1 MEEEQPR
8 FRKVEAKKS
17 KMHPGGLKDWVENE
31 KWVDVRRK
39 NKKGKFEPCGRND
52 TSKGEKPVCVPINK
66 AKNLT
71 EKQIR
76 NRKRQKARKEREPN
90 PGKKPNTTKYTEQA
104 GGKSNVSDNHN
115 IRFVGSMIPLSE
127 LRPTQNNLP
136 KFIKISGIED
146 EKVEDPNLDTS
157 VPPFE
162 IPESQDFLEDKR
174 RNDIMNNLRKLNDKK
189 SLISHINA
197 LHKALYDNVMKNPDN
212 NHEGTRNAFMTLEI
226 NKGNKEW
233 DEYYH
238 GTVEYMIN
246 SMNDQIVK
254 KGPIFLSS
262 DSLDQESVK
271 ELEQLMLEALL
282 AASSVKNIFIVNN
295 WEYVYTKMLLVLLK
309 DFNIY

>member
-52 TSKGEKPVCVPINK
+52 TSKGKKPVCVPINK

-115 IRFVGSMIPLSE
+115 IRFVGSMIALSE
-127 LRPTQNNLP
+127 LRPAQNNLP

-146 EKVEDPNLDTS
+146 EGGLVDESDMPSGLNPFDNHHQEVTQKMNDISDGHEAVEYVASVYKDLISVLKNSMSPEHFEEVPTFNLDDLKKN
-157 VPPFE
+157 
-162 IPESQDFLEDKR
+162 IDYDKFV
-174 RNDIMNNLRKLNDKK
+174 NM
-189 SLISHINA
+189 
-197 LHKALYDNVMKNPDN
+197 V
-212 NHEGTRNAFMTLEI
+212 F
-226 NKGNKEW
+226 
-233 DEYYH
+233 
-238 GTVEYMIN
+238 
-246 SMNDQIVK
+246 
-254 KGPIFLSS
+254 
-262 DSLDQESVK
+262 ESVVDPYDQN
-271 ELEQLMLEALL
+271 LALVLDLMKK
-282 AASSVKNIFIVNN
+282 ASQRFNIFQWKTHYERLLLIVMTGIVEFEMSMMENMRTHMR
-295 WEYVYTKMLLVLLK
+295 EGLR
-309 DFNIY
+309 

>member
-52 TSKGEKPVCVPINK
+52 TSKGKKPVCVPINK

-115 IRFVGSMIPLSE
+115 IRFVGSMIALSE
-127 LRPTQNNLP
+127 LRPAQNNLP

-146 EKVEDPNLDTS
+146 EGGLVDESDMPSGLNPFDNHHQEVTQKMNDISDGHEAVEYVASVYKDLISVLKNSMSPEHFEEVTTFNLDDLKKN
-157 VPPFE
+157 
-162 IPESQDFLEDKR
+162 IDYDKFV
-174 RNDIMNNLRKLNDKK
+174 NM
-189 SLISHINA
+189 
-197 LHKALYDNVMKNPDN
+197 V
-212 NHEGTRNAFMTLEI
+212 F
-226 NKGNKEW
+226 
-233 DEYYH
+233 
-238 GTVEYMIN
+238 
-246 SMNDQIVK
+246 
-254 KGPIFLSS
+254 
-262 DSLDQESVK
+262 ESVVDPYDQN
-271 ELEQLMLEALL
+271 LALVLDLMKK
-282 AASSVKNIFIVNN
+282 ASQRFNIFQWKTHYERLLLIVMTGIVEFEMSMMENMRKN
-295 WEYVYTKMLLVLLK
+295 MREGLS
-309 DFNIY
+309 

>member
-127 LRPTQNNLP
+127 LRPAQNNLP
-136 KFIKISGIED
+136 KFIKISGLED
-146 EKVEDPNLDTS
+146 GDYSD
-157 VPPFE
+157 PPFE
-162 IPESQDFLEDKR
+162 IP
-174 RNDIMNNLRKLNDKK
+174 K
-189 SLISHINA
+189 SPEQQL
-197 LHKALYDNVMKNPDN
+197 K
-212 NHEGTRNAFMTLEI
+212 EI
-226 NKGNKEW
+226 NKQEILLENNNDPKIGKALNYI
-233 DEYYH
+233 DSLLI
-238 GTVEYMIN
+238 GMIN
-246 SMNDQIVK
+246 SIPNKETFDA
-254 KGPIFLSS
+254 LSS
-262 DSLDQESVK
+262 IQLGENPRFDDYYLNRMIPHAIETLEKKQDYSTLDENLKQKIEQEYLPKVAVEMNIFHKNNHFEYLKQMNKYVK
-271 ELEQLMLEALL
+271 EYYRIQDEKRKKYERMKSILR
-282 AASSVKNIFIVNN
+282 N
-295 WEYVYTKMLLVLLK
+295 
-309 DFNIY
+309 

>member
-8 FRKVEAKKS
+8 FKKVEAKKS

-104 GGKSNVSDNHN
+104 GGKSNVSNNNN
-115 IRFVGSMIPLSE
+115 IRFIGSMIPLSE

-136 KFIKISGIED
+136 KFIKISGLED
-146 EKVEDPNLDTS
+146 GDYSD
-157 VPPFE
+157 PPFE
-162 IPESQDFLEDKR
+162 IP
-174 RNDIMNNLRKLNDKK
+174 K
-189 SLISHINA
+189 SPEQQLA
-197 LHKALYDNVMKNPDN
+197 
-212 NHEGTRNAFMTLEI
+212 EI
-226 NKGNKEW
+226 NKQEILLENNNDPKIGKALNYI
-233 DEYYH
+233 DSLLI
-238 GTVEYMIN
+238 GMIN
-246 SMNDQIVK
+246 SIPNKETQDA
-254 KGPIFLSS
+254 LSS
-262 DSLDQESVK
+262 IQLGENPRFDDYYFKMIMHAIKTLEKTEDYSTLDENLKQKIEREYLPKVAVEMNIFHKNNHFEYLKQMNKYVK
-271 ELEQLMLEALL
+271 EYYRIQDEKRKKYERMKSILR
-282 AASSVKNIFIVNN
+282 N
-295 WEYVYTKMLLVLLK
+295 
-309 DFNIY
+309 

>member
-52 TSKGEKPVCVPINK
+52 TSKGKKPVCVPINK

-115 IRFVGSMIPLSE
+115 IRFVGSMIALSE
-127 LRPTQNNLP
+127 LRPAQNNLP

-146 EKVEDPNLDTS
+146 EGGLVDESDMPSGLNPFDNHHQEVTQKMNDISDGHEAVEYVASVYKDLISVLKNSMSPEHFEEVTTFNLDDLKKN
-157 VPPFE
+157 
-162 IPESQDFLEDKR
+162 IDYDKFV
-174 RNDIMNNLRKLNDKK
+174 NM
-189 SLISHINA
+189 
-197 LHKALYDNVMKNPDN
+197 V
-212 NHEGTRNAFMTLEI
+212 F
-226 NKGNKEW
+226 
-233 DEYYH
+233 
-238 GTVEYMIN
+238 
-246 SMNDQIVK
+246 
-254 KGPIFLSS
+254 
-262 DSLDQESVK
+262 ESVVDPYDQN
-271 ELEQLMLEALL
+271 LALVLDLMKK
-282 AASSVKNIFIVNN
+282 ASQRFNIFQWKTHYERLLLIVMTGIVEFEMSMMENMRKN
-295 WEYVYTKMLLVLLK
+295 MREGL
-309 DFNIY
+309 N

>member
-127 LRPTQNNLP
+127 LRPAQNNLS

-146 EKVEDPNLDTS
+146 EGGLVDESEMPSGLNPFDNHHQEVTQKMNDISDGHEAVEYVASVYKDLISVLKDSMSPEHFEEVTTFNLDDLKKN
-157 VPPFE
+157 
-162 IPESQDFLEDKR
+162 IDYDKFV
-174 RNDIMNNLRKLNDKK
+174 N
-189 SLISHINA
+189 
-197 LHKALYDNVMKNPDN
+197 
-212 NHEGTRNAFMTLEI
+212 
-226 NKGNKEW
+226 
-233 DEYYH
+233 
-238 GTVEYMIN
+238 MI
-246 SMNDQIVK
+246 
-254 KGPIFLSS
+254 F
-262 DSLDQESVK
+262 ESVVDPYDQN
-271 ELEQLMLEALL
+271 LALVLDLMKK
-282 AASSVKNIFIVNN
+282 ASQRFNIFQWKTHYERLLLIVMTGIVEFEMSMMENMRKN
-295 WEYVYTKMLLVLLK
+295 MREGL
-309 DFNIY
+309 N

>member
-127 LRPTQNNLP
+127 LRPAQNNFP

-146 EKVEDPNLDTS
+146 EGGLVDESEMPSGLNPFDNHHQEVTQKMNDISDGHEAVEYVASVYKDLISVLKDSMSPEHFEEVTTFNLDDLKKN
-157 VPPFE
+157 
-162 IPESQDFLEDKR
+162 IDYDKFV
-174 RNDIMNNLRKLNDKK
+174 N
-189 SLISHINA
+189 
-197 LHKALYDNVMKNPDN
+197 
-212 NHEGTRNAFMTLEI
+212 
-226 NKGNKEW
+226 
-233 DEYYH
+233 
-238 GTVEYMIN
+238 MI
-246 SMNDQIVK
+246 
-254 KGPIFLSS
+254 F
-262 DSLDQESVK
+262 ESVVDPYDQN
-271 ELEQLMLEALL
+271 LALVLDLMKK
-282 AASSVKNIFIVNN
+282 ASQRFNIFQWETHYERLLLIVMTGIVEFEMSMMENMRKN
-295 WEYVYTKMLLVLLK
+295 MREGL
-309 DFNIY
+309 N

>member
-127 LRPTQNNLP
+127 LRPSQNNLP

-146 EKVEDPNLDTS
+146 EGGLVDESEMPSGLNPFDNHHQEVTQKMNDISDGHEAVEYVASVYKDLISVLKNSMSPEHFEEVTTFNLDDLKKN
-157 VPPFE
+157 
-162 IPESQDFLEDKR
+162 IDYDKFV
-174 RNDIMNNLRKLNDKK
+174 N
-189 SLISHINA
+189 
-197 LHKALYDNVMKNPDN
+197 
-212 NHEGTRNAFMTLEI
+212 
-226 NKGNKEW
+226 
-233 DEYYH
+233 
-238 GTVEYMIN
+238 MI
-246 SMNDQIVK
+246 
-254 KGPIFLSS
+254 F
-262 DSLDQESVK
+262 ESVVDPYDQN
-271 ELEQLMLEALL
+271 LALVLDLMKK
-282 AASSVKNIFIVNN
+282 ASQRFNIFQWKTHYERLLLIVMTGIVEFEMSMMENMRKN
-295 WEYVYTKMLLVLLK
+295 MREGL
-309 DFNIY
+309 N

>member
-52 TSKGEKPVCVPINK
+52 TSKGKKPVCVPINK

-127 LRPTQNNLP
+127 LRPAQNNLP
-136 KFIKISGIED
+136 KFIKISGLED
-146 EKVEDPNLDTS
+146 EGGLVDESEMPSGLNPFDNHHQEVTQKMNDISDGHEAVEYVASVYKDLISVLKDSMSPEHFEEVTTFNLDDLKKN
-157 VPPFE
+157 
-162 IPESQDFLEDKR
+162 IDYDKFV
-174 RNDIMNNLRKLNDKK
+174 N
-189 SLISHINA
+189 
-197 LHKALYDNVMKNPDN
+197 
-212 NHEGTRNAFMTLEI
+212 
-226 NKGNKEW
+226 
-233 DEYYH
+233 
-238 GTVEYMIN
+238 MI
-246 SMNDQIVK
+246 
-254 KGPIFLSS
+254 F
-262 DSLDQESVK
+262 ESVVDPYDQN
-271 ELEQLMLEALL
+271 LALVLDLMKK
-282 AASSVKNIFIVNN
+282 ASQRFNIFQWKTHYERLLLIVMTGIVEFEMSMMENMRKN
-295 WEYVYTKMLLVLLK
+295 MREGL
-309 DFNIY
+309 N

>member
-104 GGKSNVSDNHN
+104 GGKSNVSNNNN
-115 IRFVGSMIPLSE
+115 IRFIGSMIPLSE
-127 LRPTQNNLP
+127 LRPAQNNFP

-146 EKVEDPNLDTS
+146 EGGLVDESEMPSGLNPFDNHHQEVTQKMNDISDGHEAVEYVASVYKDLISVLKDSMSPEHFEEVTTFNLDDLKKN
-157 VPPFE
+157 
-162 IPESQDFLEDKR
+162 IDYDKFV
-174 RNDIMNNLRKLNDKK
+174 N
-189 SLISHINA
+189 
-197 LHKALYDNVMKNPDN
+197 
-212 NHEGTRNAFMTLEI
+212 
-226 NKGNKEW
+226 
-233 DEYYH
+233 
-238 GTVEYMIN
+238 MI
-246 SMNDQIVK
+246 
-254 KGPIFLSS
+254 F
-262 DSLDQESVK
+262 ESVVDPYDQN
-271 ELEQLMLEALL
+271 LALVLDLMKK
-282 AASSVKNIFIVNN
+282 ASQRFNIFQWKTHYERLLLIVMTGIVEFEMSMMENMRKN
-295 WEYVYTKMLLVLLK
+295 MREGL
-309 DFNIY
+309 N

>member
-52 TSKGEKPVCVPINK
+52 TSKGKKPVCVPINK

-104 GGKSNVSDNHN
+104 GGKSNVSNNNN
-115 IRFVGSMIPLSE
+115 IRFIGSMIPLSE
-127 LRPTQNNLP
+127 LRPAQNNFP

-146 EKVEDPNLDTS
+146 EGGLVDESEMPSGLNPFDNHHQEVTQKMNDISDGHEAVEYVASVYKDLISVLKDSMSPEHFEEVTTFNLDDLKKN
-157 VPPFE
+157 
-162 IPESQDFLEDKR
+162 IDYDKFV
-174 RNDIMNNLRKLNDKK
+174 N
-189 SLISHINA
+189 
-197 LHKALYDNVMKNPDN
+197 
-212 NHEGTRNAFMTLEI
+212 
-226 NKGNKEW
+226 
-233 DEYYH
+233 
-238 GTVEYMIN
+238 MI
-246 SMNDQIVK
+246 
-254 KGPIFLSS
+254 F
-262 DSLDQESVK
+262 ESVVDPYDQN
-271 ELEQLMLEALL
+271 LALVLDLMKK
-282 AASSVKNIFIVNN
+282 ASQRFNIFQWKTHYERLLLIVMTGIVEFEMSMMENMRKN
-295 WEYVYTKMLLVLLK
+295 MREGL
-309 DFNIY
+309 N